1 LSCVKKCNRGDL
13 AIISQ
18 GPVLI
23 EHDLR
28 PGLEIFKMK
37 KIKTPLNKEQVEKL
51 KVGEEVLLSGMI
63 YTARDQAHKR
73 LVEAIAKN
81 KKTPIDLRGQIIY
94 YCGPT
99 KTPKGKVIGSC
110 GPTTSSRM
118 DDFTPLLLKAGLK
131 GMIGKGSRSPEVI
144 RAIKKY
150 RAVYFSAY
158 AGCGALLT
166 KYVKK
171 AKPVAYKDLGP
182 EAIYKLEVVGF
193 PLIVAID
200 SGGNN
205 IYTTR
210 TTKIEK
216 ARVK

>member
-1 LSCVKKCNRGDL
+1 
-13 AIISQ
+13 
-18 GPVLI
+18 
-23 EHDLR
+23 
-28 PGLEIFKMK
+28 M
-37 KIKTPLNKEQVEKL
+37 KTPLDKAQIEKL
-51 KVGEEVLLSGMI
+51 KAGEEVLLSGTI
-63 YTARDQAHKR
+63 YTVRDQAHKR

-150 RAVYFSAY
+150 RGVYFLAY

-171 AKPVAYKDLGP
+171 AEPVAYKDLGP
-182 EAIYKLEVVGF
+182 EAIYKLEVKSF
-193 PLIVAID
+193 PLMVGID
-200 SGGNN
+200 AKGNN
-205 IYTTR
+205 VYKQLAKFKKR
-210 TTKIEK
+210 GSND
-216 ARVK
+216 AF

>member
-1 LSCVKKCNRGDL
+1 
-13 AIISQ
+13 
-18 GPVLI
+18 
-23 EHDLR
+23 
-28 PGLEIFKMK
+28 MK
-37 KIKTPLNKEQVEKL
+37 KINTPLDKIQIETL
-51 KVGEEVLLSGMI
+51 KAGEEVLLSGII

-73 LVEAIAKN
+73 LIEAIKAGRKL
-81 KKTPIDLRGQIIY
+81 PIDVKGQIIY

-99 KTPKGKVIGSC
+99 KTPRGKAIGSC

-150 RAVYFSAY
+150 RGVYFLAY

-171 AKPVAYKDLGP
+171 AEPVAYKDLGP
-182 EAIYKLEVVGF
+182 EAIYKLEVKSF
-193 PLIVAID
+193 PLIVGID
-200 SGGNN
+200 VKGNN
-205 IYTTR
+205 VY
-210 TTKIEK
+210 KQL
-216 ARVK
+216 VKFRK